1 MLDTVSYS
9 GQCDAI
15 AIPADTTKNVQ
26 SYMANSYANASQHY
40 QIQLLYHTV
49 LVYNK

>member
-15 AIPADTTKNVQ
+15 AIPRHFQKNVQ
-26 SYMANSYANASQHY
+26 NYIANIYANASQHY

-49 LVYNK
+49 YVYNK